1 MFPRARFR
9 SFRPVLAALA
19 GTALLLGAASCGE
32 GAGEP
37 MPEIVTGHGRHAL
50 MVDGA
55 PYFMLGAQVNNSSN
69 YEAALADVWPA
80 VEFIGANTVQV
91 PVAWE
96 QVEAVEGEFDFSFV
110 DTLVRQAREHDVRL
124 VLLWFATWKN
134 TAPKYAPE
142 WVKLDT
148 ERFPRLIQQDGTPS
162 YALSPHGAGTL
173 AADRRAFAALMAH
186 IREIDSAQRTV
197 IMVQPQ
203 NETGTYG
210 SVRDYSP
217 AAQALFDGPV
227 PDALLQRL
235 DRGPGTWT
243 EVFGEDA
250 DEFFH
255 AWSIGWYVGQVAE
268 AGKAEYPLPMYA
280 NAALRDPVN
289 DQDPLTYASGGPT
302 WNVIEVW
309 QAAAPAIDFL
319 SPDIYE
325 RGSTVYEAN
334 LDRYARP
341 DNALF
346 VAETGNDAPYARY
359 LFEVMGRGGIGYSP
373 FGIDYS
379 GYANFPLGAREVTEQ
394 TLAPFR
400 DVYRLVAPWQRVWA
414 RAAFEGNVWG
424 AGEPDD
430 SAEQVLDL
438 GDWTATVRFRLWQF
452 GMHDWTWLGEI
463 PPREREHPDGGAI
476 VARLGENDYVVTG
489 HWARVSFDR
498 KPLNDGRTGQILR
511 VEQGHFNDEGEWVF
525 ERRWNGDQTDYGLNF
540 TDRPV
545 LLRVRLS
552 DQARAGAVRA
562 VGADQ
567 N

>member
-1 MFPRARFR
+1 M
-9 SFRPVLAALA
+9 
-19 GTALLLGAASCGE
+19 
-32 GAGEP
+32 
-37 MPEIVTGHGRHAL
+37 
-50 MVDGA
+50 
-55 PYFMLGAQVNNSSN
+55 
-69 YEAALADVWPA
+69 
-80 VEFIGANTVQV
+80 EFIGANTVQV
-91 PVAWE
+91 PIAWE

-110 DTLVRQAREHDVRL
+110 DELVRQAREQDVRL

-162 YALSPHGAGTL
+162 YALSPHGAETL

-186 IREIDSAQRTV
+186 IRDIDSVHRTV

-227 PDALLQRL
+227 PAALLQRL
-235 DRGPGTWT
+235 DRQPGTWA

-289 DQDPLTYASGGPT
+289 DQDPMTYASGGPT

-325 RGSTVYEAN
+325 RGSVVYEGH

-373 FGIDYS
+373 FGIDYT
-379 GYANFPLGAREVTEQ
+379 GYANFPLGAREVTEE

-414 RAAFEGNVWG
+414 RAAYEGAVWAPASRTTAPNRCWIWATG
-424 AGEPDD
+424 RRRCGSACGSSACTTGPGWGTSRRASASIRTAGRSWPGWARTTTWSPAAGRG
-430 SAEQVLDL
+430 SALTASRWRMAEAARSCGLSRAISTTRAS
-438 GDWTATVRFRLWQF
+438 GCSSAGGTAT
-452 GMHDWTWLGEI
+452 
-463 PPREREHPDGGAI
+463 
-476 VARLGENDYVVTG
+476 
-489 HWARVSFDR
+489 
-498 KPLNDGRTGQILR
+498 
-511 VEQGHFNDEGEWVF
+511 
-525 ERRWNGDQTDYGLNF
+525 
-540 TDRPV
+540 RPTM
-545 LLRVRLS
+545 
-552 DQARAGAVRA
+552 A
-562 VGADQ
+562 
-567 N
+567 

>member
-1 MFPRARFR
+1 MTFSACYR
-9 SFRPVLAALA
+9 SFRPLLAALA
-19 GTALLLGAASCGE
+19 GAGVMLATASCGQ

-37 MPEIVTGHGRHAL
+37 IPEIVSENGRHAL

-55 PYFMLGAQVNNSSN
+55 PFFMLGAQVNNSSN

-91 PVAWE
+91 PIAWE

-110 DTLVRQAREHDVRL
+110 DELVRQAREQDVRL

-162 YALSPHGAGTL
+162 YALSPHGAETL

-186 IREIDSAQRTV
+186 IRDIDSAHRTV

-227 PDALLQRL
+227 PAALLQRL
-235 DRGPGTWT
+235 DRQPGTWA

-250 DEFFH
+250 EEFFH

-289 DQDPLTYASGGPT
+289 DQDPITYASGGPT

-325 RGSTVYEAN
+325 RGSVVYEGH

-373 FGIDYS
+373 FGIDYT
-379 GYANFPLGAREVTEQ
+379 GYANFPLGAREVTEE

-414 RAAFEGNVWG
+414 RTAYEGAVWG

-452 GMHDWTWLGEI
+452 GMHDWTWLGDI

-489 HWARVSFDR
+489 RWARVSFDR
-498 KPLNDGRTGQILR
+498 KPLEDGRSGQILR